1 MINKI
6 VRKSMKKKRGLII
19 AISILI
25 MISSLFIGLSH
36 FVYDK
41 MEANYEQI
49 QEEANVEDFRL
60 YTLPVSE
67 EEFKQ
72 IYTNDMIEDL
82 ENKFSMELEQQ
93 KTATYRPEEDQERAY
108 GISRFNDGD
117 QIDQIILEDG
127 SLPTGDNE
135 ILIQPQALI
144 QSGLEIGDTLEID
157 STEYTISGTGYLVTD
172 LMPADFAGNMLYP
185 NFEKYMPVVMSP
197 NAFDQLDL
205 ESNNMTF
212 NTVYKGQF
220 DKTMTQ
226 KKRQNKYTKILEE
239 ASFEVPVLDD
249 NGNPQFSDRGQLV
262 TKEVDGFLIA
272 LDRNLNPNITSVE
285 NEVNG
290 SRTTFIFLAGLLSVL
305 TIFLATI
312 LINSVFKAQ
321 RREMGIMKA
330 EGVSIGKLGLGFAF
344 YIAILIIISA
354 TVGAILSTFA
364 AEAMRNLYSE
374 IFMLKDYAL
383 TSNVVANVV
392 IDLTLI
398 MIIMIIIIYFA
409 SIRRNLNTPTLHLIK
424 NISSEKAPKHNIGKY
439 FKRLSF
445 IRKYQLNLVLR
456 NLSKTALLTFAVYV
470 SSFLLLL
477 GVLMYTSVHNMTDN
491 MYGENFKFSYVVQ
504 YSKNNIVNEDEV
516 ENPMISAKVPLL
528 KVPDDVVLDE
538 PLEEGTTINIEA
550 YDFDEST
557 VVNLE
562 DVNGNKLTNDNE
574 GLIASS
580 GFLKQ
585 YNLEVGDELVI
596 ENPYNVNEK
605 LKIPIVN
612 ETDDFFLPYCY
623 MPLDYFQ
630 EFFGIRDDMI
640 NGYQATESLTNETKK
655 AILNDDPSAFIYEAA
670 DMEEMMG
677 DSLKMLNVAIV
688 IIGVLAGIIAFV
700 ALYSI
705 SAVIIESNSK
715 TISVMKVLGYSSKE
729 VKTMTI
735 GIYKWLVIFIYLISI
750 PLLEWMIQATVNTAM
765 ADMDFVIQINLNYL
779 YSLLGLIVILL
790 VYLIASKLTY
800 RKIEKIKL
808 AESLKADE

>member
-25 MISSLFIGLSH
+25 IISSLFIGLSH

-60 YTLPVSE
+60 YTLPVSD

-72 IYTNDMIEDL
+72 IYTTDMIENL
-82 ENKFSMELEQQ
+82 ETKFSMTLEKQDL
-93 KTATYRPEEDQERAY
+93 ATYRPEGADARNY
-108 GISRFNDGD
+108 GITRYNAND
-117 QIDQIILEDG
+117 QIDQVILEDG
-127 SLPTGDNE
+127 KLPEGENE
-135 ILIQPQALI
+135 ILIQPQALV
-144 QSGLEIGDTLEID
+144 QSNLEIGDTLEID
-157 STEYTISGTGYLVTD
+157 STKYTISGTGYLITEIT
-172 LMPADFAGNMLYP
+172 PADFAGNMLYP
-185 NFEKYMPVVMSP
+185 NFDKFLPIVMS
-197 NAFDQLDL
+197 AEGFDKLDV
-205 ESNNMTF
+205 ESNDLTF

-226 KKRQNKYTKILEE
+226 KKRQNKYKKILEE
-239 ASFEVPVLDD
+239 ASFDVPILDD
-249 NGNPQFSDRGQLV
+249 SGKPQFNERGQLV
-262 TKEVDGFLIA
+262 TQEVNGFLLA
-272 LDRNLNPNITSVE
+272 LDRNINPNITSVE

-330 EGVSIGKLGLGFAF
+330 EGVSIGKLGLGFAL
-344 YIAILIIISA
+344 YIAILIAFSA
-354 TVGAILSTFA
+354 VVGAVLSTFA
-364 AEAMRNLYSE
+364 AAGMRELYSE
-374 IFMLKDYAL
+374 IFMLKDYDI
-383 TSNVVANVV
+383 TSNVITNVV
-392 IDLTLI
+392 VDLSLI
-398 MIIMIIIIYFA
+398 MVIMIIIIYFV

-424 NISSEKAPKHNIGKY
+424 NISGEKAPKHNIGKY
-439 FKRLSF
+439 FKRLGF
-445 IRKYQLNLVLR
+445 VRKYQLNLVLR

-491 MYGENFKFSYVVQ
+491 MYGENFKFNYVVQ
-504 YSKNNIVNEDEV
+504 YSENNIANEDEV
-516 ENPMISAKVPLL
+516 ENPMISESVPLL
-528 KVPDDVVLDE
+528 KVPDDVELDE
-538 PLEEGTTINIEA
+538 PLDDDASISIEA
-550 YDFDEST
+550 YNFDEST

-562 DVNGNKLTNDNE
+562 DVEGNKLTNDNE

-596 ENPYNVNEK
+596 ENPYDVNEK

-623 MPLDYFQ
+623 MPLDYYQ

-640 NGYQATESLTNETKK
+640 NGYQATDDLTNETKK
-655 AILNDDPSAFIYEAA
+655 AILEEDPGAFIYEAA

-677 DSLKMLNVAIV
+677 ESLKMLNVAIV

-735 GIYKWLVIFIYLISI
+735 GIYKWLVIFIYIISI
-750 PLLEWMIQATVNTAM
+750 PLLEWMIQTTVNTAM
-765 ADMDFVIQINLNYL
+765 ADMDFVIQINLNYIF
-779 YSLLGLIVILL
+779 SLLGLVVILI

-800 RKIEKIKL
+800 RKIEKIRL